1 MKSKTLAICSIVFAL
16 LIAVV
21 GLILGL
27 IGVYK
32 YENKS
37 TGWTLSLI
45 GVILAS
51 ANMIITATLI

>member
-16 LIAVV
+16 LIAIV

-37 TGWTLSLI
+37 TGWILSLV
-45 GVILAS
+45 GVILAA